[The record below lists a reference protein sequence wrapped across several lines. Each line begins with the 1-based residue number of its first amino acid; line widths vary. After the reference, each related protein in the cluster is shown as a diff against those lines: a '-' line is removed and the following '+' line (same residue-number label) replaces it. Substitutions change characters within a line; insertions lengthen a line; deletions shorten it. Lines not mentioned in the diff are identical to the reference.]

1 MRTVK
6 SRAFPGYFV
15 CCAALLAGCSDGAP
29 PLPNGGT
36 AGTATGTSGSATAG
50 GSDSGAN
57 AGMANTSGGATAGTA
72 SGGTSNN
79 SAGSAKAGNGQGG
92 QATAGSGS
100 GSGGSGEVVGLARP
114 KGQLPNVP
122 QDPVLVHLGAND
134 PGRDKWKASIVS
146 PDMELRHHHG
156 QPIVLN
162 GYLGLMGNEE
172 FWFWD
177 ITDPTKPKK
186 LDEFFTPNREP
197 TGGEKSEGEAESHTV
212 SFARYGDKFY
222 LVTTGGHGVDIWDV
236 TNQADVKHVKQIKLP
251 GINYG
256 DFTAAVWG
264 LSWQGDYI
272 YVGAT
277 DQGLFIL
284 DAHDPLNV
292 TVLPKRIPTGDFG
305 GVSAGPVD
313 AIGNILVI
321 TTPKESAGIATMDI
335 SDPENPRYLDS
346 IKPTTKSYI
355 GGFYRRYV
363 FLQFPLR
370 VWDVLTDPSTIG
382 SANMPLGTL
391 NTADSEYMSFADN
404 FMFLGHL
411 RPNGGASKIDVSD
424 PTKMSIKSRV
434 WGRLDRGGINDDQF
448 TIAIGS
454 HLVMGDDEAPYQ
466 GTVIGI
472 HSATP
477 DKAPPVVDTVIPKDK
492 ATGQDVRSRIGITF
506 TDNIELATVNAASF
520 IVRPVGGAPLKGKW
534 GSRMTVLNFDP
545 DEDLKP
551 ATTYEVVLPKDG
563 ITDLVQNGIAA
574 EFKSTFT
581 TK

>member
-79 SAGSAKAGNGQGG
+79 SAGSAQAGNGQGG